1 MKGPSRRT
9 HLRAAKR
16 AAHRLPRTRR
26 SQAGIGVASIASL
39 VSLALAGSAQAANPP
54 VGLGSAN
61 SFSVLAGSTVT
72 NTGPTTMFG
81 DLGLTPGS
89 SVTGAPVVRGATHI
103 DDAVAVNAQN
113 SLTAAYTD
121 AAGRPSTHLASAEL
135 SGQSFTPGVYDASS
149 TLLFSAGAVTLNAQ
163 GDPNA
168 VFIFKVGSSITTGSG
183 TAVLLINGAQ
193 PCNVFWQ
200 VGANVTLGTSSTFAG
215 TVMALTTITAQTG
228 AKLDGRLLARNGAV
242 NLDTN
247 TITTSACAAGTAG
260 GGGGGTP
267 VTPGTTGGT
276 TGTTGGTTGTTGGTT
291 GTTGSTTGT
300 TGSAG
305 STTGTTGGTTGTGGS
320 TTTTPTPLASRSTSN
335 KSRLARQRARR
346 LARKRAHRLALERAR
361 RLHRRAHHR
370 SPARPPTPTN
380 RRSFTG

>member
-1 MKGPSRRT
+1 MKGSSRRT

-26 SQAGIGVASIASL
+26 SQGGIGVASIASL

-54 VGLGSAN
+54 VGLGKAN

-89 SVTGAPVVRGATHI
+89 AVTGAPVVLGATHI
-103 DDAVAVNAQN
+103 ADAVAVDAQN
-113 SLTAAYTD
+113 SLTAAYVD
-121 AAGRPSTHLASAEL
+121 AAGRPSTHLASADL
-135 SGQSFTPGVYDASS
+135 SGQSFTAGVYDASS
-149 TLLFSAGAVTLNAQ
+149 TLLFSAGSVTLNAQ

-168 VFIFKVGSSITTGSG
+168 VFIFKVGSSITTGSA
-183 TAVLLINGAQ
+183 TTVRLINGAQ

-200 VGANVTLGTSSTFAG
+200 VGADVTLGTGSRFIG
-215 TVMALTTITAQTG
+215 TVMALNAITAQTG
-228 AKLDGRLLARNGAV
+228 ATLDGRLLARNAAV

-267 VTPGTTGGT
+267 ITPGTTGGT
-276 TGTTGGTTGTTGGTT
+276 TGTTGGT
-291 GTTGSTTGT
+291 
-300 TGSAG
+300 G

>member
-1 MKGPSRRT
+1 MKGPSPSTHHRGAKLAARPSRR
-9 HLRAAKR
+9 
-16 AAHRLPRTRR
+16 PRTRR
-26 SQAGIGVASIASL
+26 TQAGIGLASIASL

-89 SVTGAPVVRGATHI
+89 SVTGAPVVRGSTHI
-103 DDAVAVNAQN
+103 DDAVAVSAQN
-113 SLTAAYTD
+113 SLTAAYVD
-121 AAGRPSTHLASAEL
+121 AAGRPSTHLASADL

-149 TLLFSAGAVTLNAQ
+149 TLLFSAGTVTLNAQ

-168 VFIFKVGSSITTGSG
+168 VFIFKVGSSITTGSA
-183 TAVLLINGAQ
+183 TAVLLTNGAQ

-200 VGANVTLGTSSTFAG
+200 VGASATLGTSSRFVG
-215 TVMALTTITAQTG
+215 TVMALTTISAQTG
-228 AKLDGRLLARNGAV
+228 ATLDGRLLARNGAV

-267 VTPGTTGGT
+267 VTSSTPSSTGGT
-276 TGTTGGTTGTTGGTT
+276 TGTTT
-291 GTTGSTTGT
+291 
-300 TGSAG
+300 
-305 STTGTTGGTTGTGGS
+305 TGGS
-320 TTTTPTPLASRSTSN
+320 TSASGPGTTTVTSTPIASRNTSH
-335 KSRLARQRARR
+335 KSRVARQRARR
-346 LARKRAHRLALERAR
+346 LARERARRLARERAR
-361 RLHRRAHHR
+361 RLHSHHHRVHPR
-370 SPARPPTPTN
+370 SPARPPAPHN